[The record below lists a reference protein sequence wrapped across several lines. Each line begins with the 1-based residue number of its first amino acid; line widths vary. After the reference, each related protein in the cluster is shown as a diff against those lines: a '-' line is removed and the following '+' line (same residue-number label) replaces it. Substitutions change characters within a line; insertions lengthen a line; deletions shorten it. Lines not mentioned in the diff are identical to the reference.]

1 MRTSVNRRERR
12 TFATPGAKL
21 VWRCR
26 IPMTLKVAVAY
37 NIKKEVTQD
46 TLPHDFFAECDELCT
61 VEMVA
66 KALSAENDVV
76 LVEADESCYEV
87 FRKTRP
93 DVVFNM
99 AEGIWGLSRESHI
112 PSVLEMLQIPYTGS
126 GPLTLALCLDKA
138 RCKEILSYYKLPN
151 AAFQKVESGND
162 ITYDLRLP
170 VIVKPIM
177 EGSSKGICDKSLCK
191 SYEEAR
197 EAIAIVQDLY
207 KQPALVEEFL
217 PGREF
222 TVALMGNYDKIK
234 VLPIVEI
241 LLDNLPS
248 GANRI
253 YSREAKWVWDVPE
266 RPLQIF
272 QCPAEIDC
280 VLEKRI
286 KELCVKT
293 FRLLDCRDWCRID
306 VRLDASGIPNVI
318 EVNPLPGI
326 LPNPEDNSCFPKAAR
341 AAGYLYDEMICEVL
355 SIAMKRIGMQEV
367 LHRHFAEQ
375 KTF

>member
-1 MRTSVNRRERR
+1 M
-12 TFATPGAKL
+12 
-21 VWRCR
+21 
-26 IPMTLKVAVAY
+26 KVAVAY
-37 NIKKEVTQD
+37 NLKKDAIQEH
-46 TLPHDFFAECDELCT
+46 LPHDFFAECDELHT

-66 KALSAENDVV
+66 KALSATNDVA

-87 FRKTRP
+87 FRKIRP

-112 PSVLEMLQIPYTGS
+112 PSILEMLQIPYTGS

-138 RCKEILSYYKLPN
+138 RCKEVLSYYGIPN
-151 AAFQKVESGND
+151 AAFRKFESRND
-162 ITYDLRLP
+162 ITHDLRLP

-177 EGSSKGICDKSLCK
+177 EGSSKGISDKSVCK

-197 EAIAIVQDLY
+197 EAIVFVQDRY

-253 YSREAKWVWDVPE
+253 YSREAKWVWDIPE
-266 RPLQIF
+266 SPLQIF
-272 QCPAEIDC
+272 QCPAEIDS
-280 VLEKRI
+280 VLEQGIR
-286 KELCVKT
+286 ELCVKT
-293 FRLLDCRDWCRID
+293 FRVLDCRDWCRID
-306 VRLDASGIPNVI
+306 VRLDAFGVPNVI

-341 AAGYLYDEMICEVL
+341 AAGYTYDEMIGEVL
-355 SIAMKRIGMQEV
+355 SIAMERISMQEV
-367 LHRHFAEQ
+367 L
-375 KTF
+375 